1 MYSQILILA
10 VLSTVAVSQDITVKV
25 RIVAPDLDFTPPAVI
40 VSVPIGSTVLDAME
54 LAAGENTLY
63 RFGGT
68 NFGPLGWLIQTYGG
82 ISNDLQANTCW
93 FFYVKH
99 RGGNGF
105 RPNKGVSTYL
115 LTVEETIVTFR
126 YELDTELCREF

>member
-1 MYSQILILA
+1 
-10 VLSTVAVSQDITVKV
+10 
-25 RIVAPDLDFTPPAVI
+25 
-40 VSVPIGSTVLDAME
+40 ME

>member
-10 VLSTVAVSQDITVKV
+10 VLSTVAVSQDITVRV
-25 RIVAPDLDFTPPAVI
+25 RIVAPNLDPTPPAVI

>member
-40 VSVPIGSTVLDAME
+40 VSVPIGSTALDAME
-54 LAAGENTLY
+54 LAADEDILY
-63 RFGGT
+63 RFSGT
-68 NFGPLGWLIQTYGG
+68 KFGPLGWRIQTFAG

-93 FFYVKH
+93 FFYIRH
-99 RGGNGF
+99 RGGFRF
-105 RPNKGVSTYL
+105 RPKKGVSTYL
-115 LTVEETIVTFR
+115 LTVEETIVVFR